1 MGDQAHERISAEQ
14 LPLSLRGLFEQRGY
28 RRYRMSNFE
37 TYDFYRENKNFLES
51 EGIITFTDTSGRL
64 LALKPDVTMSIV
76 KHTKLDT
83 VSSRLYYEENVFR
96 IDPQS
101 GEYREISQVGLEY
114 IGGQPG
120 YGEAEV
126 VELAARSLRLMG
138 EETVLDIGHMGFVA
152 GLFESIGLSQS
163 ARADAWEALRGKNG
177 QALYEAAVRDGCA
190 QDDARKLAS
199 LASLAGPFPEAIEKA
214 EKLCGTDD
222 MHRIVRELRSL
233 YSVQEVVRTAEA
245 LRLDFSALGDM
256 DYYNGIV
263 FQGYVKGA
271 PRAVL
276 TGGRYDNLLRRFGK
290 PQPALGFAICLSEW
304 ERACTENDAYDVDT
318 LLLYDSVYEPFD
330 VAFMTQ
336 FLLREGRESVRAEQ
350 SKPKGIR
357 ARSIIHLESVER
369 LSFKG
374 GDGSC

>member
-64 LALKPDVTMSIV
+64 MALKPDVTMSIV
-76 KHTKLDT
+76 KHTKPDT

-152 GLFESIGLSQS
+152 GLSRLGCPRRRAPTHGKRCAAKTGRRCTRRLCATA
-163 ARADAWEALRGKNG
+163 ARRTTPGSWPRWPRWRG
-177 QALYEAAVRDGCA
+177 RS
-190 QDDARKLAS
+190 RK
-199 LASLAGPFPEAIEKA
+199 
-214 EKLCGTDD
+214 
-222 MHRIVRELRSL
+222 R
-233 YSVQEVVRTAEA
+233 
-245 LRLDFSALGDM
+245 
-256 DYYNGIV
+256 
-263 FQGYVKGA
+263 
-271 PRAVL
+271 
-276 TGGRYDNLLRRFGK
+276 
-290 PQPALGFAICLSEW
+290 
-304 ERACTENDAYDVDT
+304 
-318 LLLYDSVYEPFD
+318 
-330 VAFMTQ
+330 
-336 FLLREGRESVRAEQ
+336 
-350 SKPKGIR
+350 
-357 ARSIIHLESVER
+357 
-369 LSFKG
+369 
-374 GDGSC
+374 